1 MLKSVVSLSVALA
14 LTACSPQ
21 NTQPESQAP
30 TAVTQQKELKS
41 GVNKEN
47 MDLTADPGNDFF
59 QYVNGTWVDNLEIP
73 ADKSSYGAFT
83 ILRDESQDH
92 VMKIIKSS
100 AEGDFADGTDE
111 QKVGDFYRAD
121 RKSVV

>member
-47 MDLTADPGNDFF
+47 MDLS
-59 QYVNGTWVDNLEIP
+59 LIH
-73 ADKSSYGAFT
+73 
-83 ILRDESQDH
+83 I
-92 VMKIIKSS
+92 
-100 AEGDFADGTDE
+100 
-111 QKVGDFYRAD
+111 
-121 RKSVV
+121 